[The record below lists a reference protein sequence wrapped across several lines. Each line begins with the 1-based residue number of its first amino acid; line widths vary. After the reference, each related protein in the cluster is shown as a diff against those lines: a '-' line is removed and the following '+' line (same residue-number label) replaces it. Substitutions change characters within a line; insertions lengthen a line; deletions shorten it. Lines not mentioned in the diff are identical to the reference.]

1 MASELMQTALL
12 STETDL
18 QKKIF
23 TFRGIQVM
31 LDRDLAELYG
41 VKNIRLREQVKRN
54 GKRFPVD
61 FMFQLSEK
69 EAELLLSQNAIPSR
83 MHLGGALPYVF
94 TEQGVAGISGV
105 LTSNRAIEV
114 NIAIMRAF
122 VKMRRSIAESGGLLQ
137 RLDSLEKRQIVHEI
151 KTDDRFEQIFDAL
164 EHKSLTCTQGIFFDG
179 RIFDAY
185 VFVNDL
191 LRKSEKSIV
200 LIDNYVDDSVLMQLA
215 KRSVGVSALILTKSI
230 SQPLALD
237 LKKHNA
243 QYPSISIQEFPYS
256 HDRFLI
262 LDGET
267 VYHLGASLK
276 DLGKRWFAFSR
287 MEKTALTMIDRV
299 EELLKAGSHYS

>member
-1 MASELMQTALL
+1 MESELMQTTLL

-18 QKKIF
+18 QKKIY
-23 TFRGIQVM
+23 TFRGVQVM

-41 VKNIRLREQVKRN
+41 VKTIRLREQVKRN

-105 LTSNRAIEV
+105 LTSNSAIEV
-114 NIAIMRAF
+114 NIAIMRSF
-122 VKMRRSIAESGGLLQ
+122 VKMRRSIADSGGLLR

-151 KTDDRFEQIFDAL
+151 KTDNRFEQIFDAF

-179 RIFDAY
+179 QIFDAY

-191 LRKSEKSIV
+191 LRKSKKSVV
-200 LIDNYVDDSVLMQLA
+200 LINNYVDDSVLMQLA

-243 QYPSISIQEFPYS
+243 QYSPISIQEFPYS